1 MGPRLST
8 PRARLKSQS
17 PRSKDQDLSMATVET
32 TTGAVQGRVK
42 DGILDFRGIPYAAP
56 PVGDLRFRPPQPVQP
71 WSRALDATRFGP
83 MAPQNQGAMET
94 MFGAP
99 PRPMD
104 EDCLTLNVWTPAC
117 DEGKRPVMVWIH
129 GGAFLYGTGATP
141 WYDGRSFA
149 RDDVVLVTIN
159 YRLGAL
165 GFLHVDGQGNNG
177 ILDQVAAL
185 EWVRDNIAAFGGDPG
200 NVTAFGESAG
210 AMSVGTLLGLPAAK
224 GLFVKAIPESGA
236 AHSARPVEEAEELA
250 HNFLA
255 ELGIDPGPT
264 AVDRLREL
272 PAAALLEAQGKVVER
287 EMSAGGRGLP
297 FSPVVDG
304 VVLPEAPI
312 EAIGKG
318 QAAGVNVLVG
328 TTRDEWRLFSMM
340 DPAIANLDD
349 DGAARRLAGM
359 VRDKSRAPEVVT
371 YYRSTRPDATVS
383 DIWSEIGTEVIF
395 RIPAIRLAEKQSA
408 LGNDVYMYRFD
419 YATPVFGGVLGAC
432 HALEIPFVFESL
444 DAGAEMFVGPLNTD
458 LRTLARR
465 MHESWVAFARTG
477 QPAADGLPDWPRY
490 TADRRSTM
498 LFDLEPSVV
507 DDPAGDD

>member
-1 MGPRLST
+1 MT
-8 PRARLKSQS
+8 
-17 PRSKDQDLSMATVET
+17 TVET
-32 TTGAVQGRVK
+32 TAGTVQGRVK
-42 DGILDFRGIPYAAP
+42 DGICDFRGIPYAAP
-56 PVGDLRFRPPQPVQP
+56 PVGELRFRPPQPAEP
-71 WSRALDATRFGP
+71 WVGVRDVTRFGP
-83 MAPQNQGAMET
+83 MAPQNQGAMER

-117 DEGKRPVMVWIH
+117 DDAKRPVMVWIH

-185 EWVRDNIAAFGGDPG
+185 EWVRDNIAAFGGDPN

-236 AHSARPVEEAEELA
+236 AHSARTPEQAERIVSA
-250 HNFLA
+250 FLA
-255 ELGIDPGPT
+255 ELGIDAGPG
-264 AVDRLREL
+264 VVERLREL
-272 PAAALLEAQGKVVER
+272 PASALLEAQAKIVER
-287 EMSAGGRGLP
+287 NLDGGLA
-297 FSPVVDG
+297 FTPVVDG
-304 VVLPEAPI
+304 VVLPERPI
-312 EAIGKG
+312 DAIGKG
-318 QAAGVNVLVG
+318 QAAGVAVLVG
-328 TTRDEWRLFSMM
+328 TTRDEWRLFAML
-340 DPAIANLDD
+340 DPAIAGLDD
-349 DGAARRLAGM
+349 AGAAARIGAF
-359 VRDKSRAPEVVT
+359 
-371 YYRSTRPDATVS
+371 VS
-383 DIWSEIGTEVIF
+383 DPARAADVVAHYRATRTGATMSELWSAIGTDMVF
-395 RIPAIRLAEKQSA
+395 RIPAVRLAEKQSA

-419 YATPVFGGVLGAC
+419 YCTPVFGGALGAC

-444 DAGAEMFVGPLNTD
+444 GAGTDMFVGPVTDD

-477 QPAADGLPDWPRY
+477 NPSIDGLPEWPRY
-490 TADRRSTM
+490 TSDRRATMVFDLDPSLVEDPDGADR
-498 LFDLEPSVV
+498 DVW
-507 DDPAGDD
+507 AGLL

>member
-1 MGPRLST
+1 MT
-8 PRARLKSQS
+8 I
-17 PRSKDQDLSMATVET
+17 VET
-32 TTGAVQGRVK
+32 TGGALQGRVK
-42 DGILDFRGIPYAAP
+42 DAILEFRGIPYAAP
-56 PVGDLRFRPPQPVQP
+56 PIGELRFRPPQPPEP
-71 WSRALDATRFGP
+71 WTGVRDATHFGP
-83 MAPQNQGAMET
+83 MAPQNQGAMEA

-99 PRPMD
+99 PQAMD

-117 DEGKRPVMVWIH
+117 DDGQRPVMVWIH
-129 GGAFLYGTGATP
+129 GGAFLFGTGATP

-159 YRLGAL
+159 YRLGAF

-236 AHSARPVEEAEELA
+236 AHSARTAEEAEELA
-250 HNFLA
+250 RIFLV

-264 AVDRLREL
+264 AVDHLRDL
-272 PAAALLEAQGKVVER
+272 PAAALLEAQAKVVETQ
-287 EMSAGGRGLP
+287 MGAGGRGLP

-312 EAIGKG
+312 DAIGKG
-318 QAAGVNVLVG
+318 QAAGVTVLVG

-340 DPAIANLDD
+340 DPSIAKLDD
-349 DGAARRLAGM
+349 EGAARRLAGL
-359 VRDKSRAPEVVT
+359 VRDKSRAPEVVAH
-371 YYRSTRPDATVS
+371 YRLTRPDASVS
-383 DIWSEIGTEVIF
+383 DVWSAIGTDVIF
-395 RIPAIRLAEKQSA
+395 RIPAVRLAETQSA

-444 DAGAEMFVGPLNTD
+444 DAGAEMFVGPLNDD

-465 MHESWVAFARTG
+465 MHASWVAFARTG
-477 QPAADGLPDWPRY
+477 EPAADGLPEWPRY
-490 TADRRSTM
+490 SAEHRATM
-498 LFDLEPSVV
+498 LFDLQPSVV
-507 DDPAGDD
+507 DDPAGSDREVWAGVL